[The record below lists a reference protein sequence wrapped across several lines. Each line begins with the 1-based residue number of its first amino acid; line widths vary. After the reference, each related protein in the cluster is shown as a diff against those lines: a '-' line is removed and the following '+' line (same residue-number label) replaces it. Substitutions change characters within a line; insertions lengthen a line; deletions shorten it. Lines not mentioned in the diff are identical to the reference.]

1 MSDLS
6 AFHGPNAGYVL
17 DLYDRYRHDPT
28 SVDPETS
35 AIFAGVD
42 PSEIEA
48 LAAARPREGAPP
60 VATAAP
66 TGPIYDVSAVV
77 GAAALAQAIRDYG
90 HLDVW
95 VDPLGTPP
103 HGAPEL
109 HPTFYGVTDAQLA
122 TLPIESVPFPV
133 SPDAKNAK
141 EAIDGLRRIYSG
153 GIGYDFDQVQIA
165 EERAW
170 LREAAESGVYT
181 EHLSPETKKN
191 LLQRLTEVEGF
202 ERFLHQTYLGQK
214 RFSIEGTDTLV
225 PMLDAIIHDAAA
237 DGVREVVL
245 GMAHRGRLNVLAHI
259 LGKPYAAIIAAF
271 EGSMARS
278 ASPSEPASDNGVTG
292 DVKYHLG
299 ARLTKTADGATVEV
313 PLVLAPNPSH
323 LEFVNPVV
331 EGMTRAS
338 QDECSAP
345 GPPGQDRNRSMAIL
359 LHGDAAFPGQGI
371 VAETLNFS
379 GLPGYSTGGTIH
391 IIVNNQV
398 GFTTD
403 IRDSRT
409 TLYAGD
415 LAKGFEI
422 PVVHVNAD
430 DPLSC
435 LSAARLATAY
445 RQRFGKDFLVD
456 LVGYRRWGH
465 NEGDEPV
472 FTQPRMYG
480 AVSGHPTVR
489 QRFADGLV
497 AEGVI
502 TPDEAAAMLQTT
514 LERLAATRRQV
525 IDSGSTIAAIDE
537 NGKHDLPETIATGVP
552 VAQLRAYDTAIHTL
566 PEGLQLSTKLLRQW
580 ERRATVLN
588 QADGAGK
595 IDWAH
600 GETLALASILADG
613 TPIRFTGQDTERG
626 TFSQRH
632 LVLHDVETGE
642 RWSPLQTLPDAN
654 ASFAVYNS
662 PLSEAA
668 AVGFEYGYT
677 VHAPKALVLWEAQ
690 FGDFANGAQV
700 IIDQFLAAARA
711 KWQQE
716 PALVLLLP
724 HGYEGQGPE
733 HSSAR
738 LERFLQLF
746 AEGNL
751 LIANPTSAAQYF
763 HLLRRQAKSLASDR
777 RPLVVMTPKSL
788 LRNPQAASTLEQLA
802 EGAFQP
808 VLDDPRRAEGADAV
822 TRLVLT
828 SGKLGVELDASEQR
842 DEAAQVAVAR
852 LELLAPFP
860 AEELGRVLARYPR
873 LEAIVWAQEEPR
885 NMGAWTYVEPRL
897 RELLSAS
904 ERPLPV
910 HYAGRP
916 ERASPAEGSLD
927 RHGVEQARI
936 IQAALAD
943 APTAK
948 VSANGRGRGRAA
960 KANGAARNGARA
972 KAARSSAGQR

>member
-17 DLYDRYRHDPT
+17 DLYDRYRDDPN
-28 SVDPETS
+28 SVDPGTR
-35 AIFAGVD
+35 AMFDRVD
-42 PSEIEA
+42 PVEIEA
-48 LAAARPREGAPP
+48 LATAKPRAGAPP

-90 HLDVW
+90 HLDVQL
-95 VDPLGTPP
+95 DPLGTPP

-109 HPTFYGVTDAQLA
+109 HPTFYGITDAQLA
-122 TLPIESVPFPV
+122 TLPVESVPFPV
-133 SPDAKNAK
+133 SPDARNAK

-170 LREAAESGVYT
+170 LREAAESGAYDVALT
-181 EHLSPETKKN
+181 PETKKT
-191 LLQRLTEVEGF
+191 LLKRLTDVEGF

-225 PMLDAIIHDAAA
+225 PMLDTIIRDAAA
-237 DGVREVVL
+237 EGVREVVL
-245 GMAHRGRLNVLAHI
+245 GMAHRGRLNVLTHI

-271 EGSMARS
+271 EGSVARG
-278 ASPSEPASDNGVTG
+278 ASPSDSAIDNGVTG

-299 ARLTKTADGATVEV
+299 ARRAQNGDGATVV
-313 PLVLAPNPSH
+313 APLVLAPNPSH

-331 EGMTRAS
+331 EGMVRAS
-338 QDECSAP
+338 QDICDQP
-345 GPPGQDRNRSMAIL
+345 GPPPQDRNRSMAIL

-430 DPLSC
+430 DPVSC
-435 LSAARLATAY
+435 LTVARLAIAY
-445 RQRFGKDFLVD
+445 RQRFGKDFLID

-465 NEGDEPV
+465 NEGDEPA

-480 AVSGHPTVR
+480 KVTEHPTVR
-489 QRFADGLV
+489 QRYADELV
-497 AEGVI
+497 GADIISAE
-502 TPDEAAAMLQTT
+502 EAAGMLQTT
-514 LERLAATRRQV
+514 LDGLASTRRQV
-525 IDSGSTIAAIDE
+525 VDAGSTLAAGDE
-537 NGKHDLPETIATGVP
+537 NGRYDLTREIETGVP
-552 VAQLRAYDTAIHTL
+552 KDALRAYDAAVHAV
-566 PEGLQLSTKLLRQW
+566 PEAVRLSPKLLRQW
-580 ERRATVLN
+580 ERRAAILN
-588 QADGAGK
+588 QHDASGK
-595 IDWAH
+595 LDWAH
-600 GETLALASILADG
+600 AETLALASILADG
-613 TPIRFTGQDTERG
+613 TPIRLTGQDSERG

-632 LVLHDVETGE
+632 LVLHDVASGE
-642 RWSPLQTLPDAN
+642 RWAPLQALPGAK

-677 VHAPKALVLWEAQ
+677 VHAPEVLVLWEAQ

-751 LIANPTSAAQYF
+751 LVANPTTSAQYF
-763 HLLRRQAKSLASDR
+763 HLLRRQAKSLAADR

-788 LRNPQAASTLEQLA
+788 LRNPAASSTLDQLA
-802 EGAFQP
+802 TGSFRA
-808 VLDDPRRAEGADAV
+808 VLDDARVESPEAV
-822 TRLVLT
+822 TRLVLC
-828 SGKLGVELDASEQR
+828 SGKVAVDLESSPQR
-842 DEAAQVAVAR
+842 EEAKDVAVAR

-860 AEELGRVLARYPR
+860 VDDLTRVLARYPN
-873 LEAIVWAQEEPR
+873 LDEIVWAQEEPR
-885 NMGAWTYVEPRL
+885 NMGAWTYVAPRL
-897 RELLSAS
+897 RELL
-904 ERPLPV
+904 ETRDRPLPLR
-910 HYAGRP
+910 YAGRP

-936 IQAALAD
+936 VQTALAD
-943 APTAK
+943 APA
-948 VSANGRGRGRAA
+948 VVAANGRGRGRTA
-960 KANGAARNGARA
+960 KSNGAARNGTRA
-972 KAARSSAGQR
+972 KAARSSRTNQ